1 MKVLFIIVTLM
12 SLLYLGAQ
20 TKTFTH
26 WWTDVFVPTSL
37 QNTQNIQ
44 EASLSNAAANGLV
57 QNFEA
62 LEKANKEQIDMLTK
76 QINKLSI
83 ELANV
88 QKNLATAQD
97 ELLLQKATKKLKGV
111 EVSFDDANDI
121 VNNEPSNS
129 TPSNSMPSNSMPS
142 YASQSH
148 NEQSTVNVIQQNESQ
163 LTNNQ
168 MQTENEK
175 RLQQQ
180 AILRELAQKMELASL
195 SSLTSR

>member
-97 ELLLQKATKKLKGV
+97 ELLLQKATKKLNGV

-129 TPSNSMPSNSMPS
+129 TPSNSIPS

>member
-129 TPSNSMPSNSMPS
+129 TPSNSMPS

>member
-97 ELLLQKATKKLKGV
+97 ELLLQKATKKLNGV

-129 TPSNSMPSNSMPS
+129 TPSNSMPS